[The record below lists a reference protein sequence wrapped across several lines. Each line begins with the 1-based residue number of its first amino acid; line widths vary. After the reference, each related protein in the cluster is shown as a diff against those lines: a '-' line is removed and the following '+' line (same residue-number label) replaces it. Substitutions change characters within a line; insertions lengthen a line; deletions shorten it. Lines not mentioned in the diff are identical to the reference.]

1 MCFYN
6 PKKTFALIFVGFLF
20 ILLGSVNAMAHR
32 VNVFA
37 YTSGDDIIVE
47 GSFGDKTPAQKSK
60 VSVYNQTTG
69 ALILEGETDEKGI
82 FKFARP
88 QVDSALKIVLVAG
101 MGHQNYWI
109 VTREDLG
116 LPPAGSTAAT
126 TEETKAEPA
135 VATTSQSGA
144 TSDTASANVNMQ
156 ELTEMVTQVVARE
169 IAPIKRMML
178 EEKESGPSIVEIF
191 GGIGWL
197 IGLAGVAAY
206 MKNRK

>member
-6 PKKTFALIFVGFLF
+6 LKKTFALLFVGSFF

-82 FKFARP
+82 FQFARP

-109 VTREDLG
+109 MTREDLG

-126 TEETKAEPA
+126 TEKTKVEPA
-135 VATTSQSGA
+135 ATTNQSGA